1 LISIYHQKI
10 DNEWYAAA
18 IENDEVFA
26 TAFSPD
32 NEEEALRDLLKSL
45 PYNVPFQITEKP
57 GQLLAELLKT
67 LKAIFDGK
75 DVSHSNF
82 KTVMNHLPT
91 YTRKVLGCT
100 SLIPVG
106 YLTTYGA
113 IAKVTGGSPRSVG
126 RTEASNPFPLL
137 IPCHRVVRADFS
149 IGGYGLGE
157 KVKLQI
163 LQREERGYEKTTS
176 LKINDKTLP
185 LFPVKYLQKNR
196 GKN

>member
-1 LISIYHQKI
+1 LISIYNQKI
-10 DNEWYAAA
+10 NDVWYAAA
-18 IENDEVFA
+18 IENNEVFA

-32 NEEEALRDLLKSL
+32 NEEEALRHLLKNL
-45 PYNVPFQITEKP
+45 PYNIPFQVTEKP
-57 GQLLAELLKT
+57 SQLLAELLKT
-67 LKAIFDGK
+67 MKAIFDGK
-75 DVSHSNF
+75 NISSSF
-82 KTVMNHLPT
+82 KTAMDHIPS
-91 YTRKVLGCT
+91 YTRRVLNCT

-126 RTEASNPFPLL
+126 RAEASNPFPLL
-137 IPCHRVVRADFS
+137 IPCHRVVRSNFS

-163 LQREERGYEKTTS
+163 LQREDRSYEKTAT
-176 LKINDKTLP
+176 LKVGDKTLP
-185 LFPVKYLQKNR
+185 LFPVKHLRKNR

>member
-1 LISIYHQKI
+1 MIFIYHQKI
-10 DNEWYAAA
+10 NDVWYAAA
-18 IENDEVFA
+18 VENDKVFA

-32 NEEEALRDLLKSL
+32 NEEEALRHLLKSL
-45 PYNVPFQITEKP
+45 PYNVPFQVTEKP
-57 GQLLAELLKT
+57 SQPLAELLKT
-67 LKAIFDGK
+67 LKAIFDGN
-75 DVSHSNF
+75 DVSPSSF
-82 KTVMNHLPT
+82 KTAMDHLPS
-91 YTRKVLGCT
+91 YTRRVLNCT

-113 IAKVTGGSPRSVG
+113 IAKVAGGSPRSVG
-126 RTEASNPFPLL
+126 RAEASNPFPLL
-137 IPCHRVVRADFS
+137 IPCHRVVRSNFS

-163 LQREERGYEKTTS
+163 LQMEDRGCKEPTW

-185 LFPVKYLQKNR
+185 LFPIKHLRKNQ

>member
-1 LISIYHQKI
+1 MISIYHQKI
-10 DNEWYAAA
+10 NSVWYAAA
-18 IENDEVFA
+18 VQNNDVFA

-57 GQLLAELLKT
+57 SQPLTELLKT
-67 LKAIFDGK
+67 LKTIFDGK
-75 DVSHSNF
+75 DVSPSSF
-82 KTVMNHLPT
+82 KTSMDHLPS
-91 YTRKVLGCT
+91 YTRRVLSCT

-113 IAKVTGGSPRSVG
+113 IAKFAGGSPRSVG
-126 RTEASNPFPLL
+126 RAEASNPFPLL
-137 IPCHRVVRADFS
+137 IPCHRVVRSNLS
-149 IGGYGLGE
+149 IGGYGLGQ

-163 LQREERGYEKTTS
+163 LQREERGYEKTTT
-176 LKINDKTLP
+176 LKVNDKTLP
-185 LFPVKYLQKNR
+185 LFPVKHLRKNR

>member
-1 LISIYHQKI
+1 M
-10 DNEWYAAA
+10 
-18 IENDEVFA
+18 ENDEVFA

-32 NEEEALRDLLKSL
+32 EEEVLRHLLKNL
-45 PYNVPFQITEKP
+45 PYNVPFQVTEKP
-57 GQLLAELLKT
+57 RQFLAELLKT
-67 LKAIFDGK
+67 LEAIFDGK
-75 DVSHSNF
+75 DVSLSSF
-82 KTVMNHLPT
+82 KTAMDHLPSH
-91 YTRKVLGCT
+91 TRTVLNCT

-126 RTEASNPFPLL
+126 RAEASNPFPLL
-137 IPCHRVVRADFS
+137 IPCHRVVRSNFS

-163 LQREERGYEKTTS
+163 LQRENRRYEKTTT
-176 LKINDKTLP
+176 LRINDKALP
-185 LFPVKYLQKNR
+185 LFPIKHLRKNR

>member
-10 DNEWYAAA
+10 NDVWYAAA

-32 NEEEALRDLLKSL
+32 NEEEALRHLLKNL
-45 PYNVPFQITEKP
+45 PYNVPFQVTEKP
-57 GQLLAELLKT
+57 SQLLAELLKT
-67 LKAIFDGK
+67 MKAIFDGK
-75 DVSHSNF
+75 NVSSSF
-82 KTVMNHLPT
+82 KTAMDQLPS
-91 YTRKVLGCT
+91 YTRRVLNCT

-126 RTEASNPFPLL
+126 RAEASNPFPLL
-137 IPCHRVVRADFS
+137 IPCHRVVRFNFS

-157 KVKLQI
+157 KIKLQI
-163 LQREERGYEKTTS
+163 LQREERGCEKTTT
-176 LKINDKTLP
+176 LKINDKTLL
-185 LFPVKYLQKNR
+185 LFPVKHLRKTG